1 MHTNLLDKQQAVERA
16 LFKKLTRKAR
26 RLARSNQKH
35 VRSSKS
41 TISAQQL
48 EHQTKGQDQPQSN
61 SQPSFSEFC
70 VASNL
75 QTSIQSQ
82 KDDQGMTWSLAT
94 QICDRRR
101 LSSDSPMLAPA
112 QYHVA
117 HLQENSIYQQAHLT
131 PAYTPD
137 TAYQVQELNAFVS
150 AFLMGVASAKLLC
163 GLTQNPRR

>member
-16 LFKKLTRKAR
+16 LFKTLTRKAR

-35 VRSSKS
+35 FRSSKS
-41 TISAQQL
+41 TISAQQV
-48 EHQTKGQDQPQSN
+48 EHQTKGQDKTQSN
-61 SQPSFSEFC
+61 SQPSFSDFC

-75 QTSIQSQ
+75 QSPLQSQ
-82 KDDQGMTWSLAT
+82 GDAQDTTWSLAT

-101 LSSDSPMLAPA
+101 VTSDSPMLAPA

-117 HLQENSIYQQAHLT
+117 HLQANSIYQQAHLI
-131 PAYTPD
+131 PANTPD
-137 TAYQVQELNAFVS
+137 TAYQVQELNAVVS

-163 GLTQNPRR
+163 GLNQNPRR